1 MKIVCVGR
9 NYANHVKE
17 LKNEIP
23 LEPVIFI
30 KPDTAILPK
39 KNPFFYPGF
48 SKDVHYEVELVVKI
62 NKTGK
67 KIQPKFAHKYYN
79 EISIGIDF
87 TARDVQ
93 SELKK
98 KGLPWEKAKAFDS
111 SAPVGDFIPLSKF
124 KSIDDINFSLKIN
137 DKLMQQGNTRNMLF
151 KVDDLIAY
159 ISSFITLKKGDLIF
173 TGTPEGVGPITLND
187 HLDAFIEEEHLLS
200 FNVK

>member
-1 MKIVCVGR
+1 MKIICVGR
-9 NYANHVKE
+9 NYANHAKE

-23 LEPVIFI
+23 SEPVIFI
-30 KPDTAILPK
+30 KPDTALLPK
-39 KNPFFYPGF
+39 KNPFFYPSF

-62 NKTGK
+62 NKMGK

-79 EISIGIDF
+79 EISVGIDF

-111 SAPVGDFIPLSKF
+111 SAPVGTFISLNKF
-124 KSIDDINFSLKIN
+124 KSIDNIHFSLKIN
-137 DKLMQQGNTRNMLF
+137 DKVKQKGNTANMLF
-151 KVDDLIAY
+151 KVNDLIVY
-159 ISSFITLKKGDLIF
+159 ISSFVTLKKGDLIF
-173 TGTPEGVGPITLND
+173 TGTPEGVGPVAIND

>member
-67 KIQPKFAHKYYN
+67 K
-79 EISIGIDF
+79 
-87 TARDVQ
+87 
-93 SELKK
+93 
-98 KGLPWEKAKAFDS
+98 DS
-111 SAPVGDFIPLSKF
+111 
-124 KSIDDINFSLKIN
+124 
-137 DKLMQQGNTRNMLF
+137 T
-151 KVDDLIAY
+151 KVC
-159 ISSFITLKKGDLIF
+159 T
-173 TGTPEGVGPITLND
+173 
-187 HLDAFIEEEHLLS
+187 
-200 FNVK
+200 